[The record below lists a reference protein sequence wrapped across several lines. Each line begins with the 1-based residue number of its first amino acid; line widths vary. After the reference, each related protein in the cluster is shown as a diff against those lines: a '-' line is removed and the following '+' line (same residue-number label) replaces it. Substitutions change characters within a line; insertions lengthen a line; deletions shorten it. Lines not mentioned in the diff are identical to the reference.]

1 MVLEAESRLH
11 KISSVAKGNDYRDQS
26 LTAQSERIAHDVE
39 QLRKADRSEALQKEN
54 QLLKQQIALLQ
65 EQNTEGHSE
74 DTQVA
79 LDRAEQNQAD
89 IEALKKLVSALQEKS
104 DKS

>member
-1 MVLEAESRLH
+1 
-11 KISSVAKGNDYRDQS
+11 DYRDQS

-65 EQNTEGHSE
+65 EQNTEGQSE